1 MQDATR
7 QGKILSFF
15 LMKRN
20 ESCARKRGGGEKE
33 WRRGGG
39 GLTFFK
45 GIINSLSALVYHYYY
60 YCITVLVGDL
70 RNECYSF
77 LIATTSPQPHIR
89 NRCSNKYKLS
99 CVRPTCLVVWFFIW

>member
-33 WRRGGG
+33 GRGRGGV
-39 GLTFFK
+39 F
-45 GIINSLSALVYHYYY
+45 
-60 YCITVLVGDL
+60 DL
-70 RNECYSF
+70 FQRY
-77 LIATTSPQPHIR
+77 
-89 NRCSNKYKLS
+89 YKLS
-99 CVRPTCLVVWFFIW
+99 ECSCYHMNTIIII